1 MTFIRLENSLL
12 FLVCR
17 AFLKIWMDVKFC
29 WTLFLN
35 YMSIPLTLQQITT
48 RFSGLKQHNLL
59 SYSVMEVGSPNCVLQ
74 APNQCVYR
82 AMFLCNHEGR
92 ICSLSFLCSRGHPIS
107 LATAPFS
114 VFKASSIESPNLS
127 SLWPLLLSS
136 HLLLF
141 MFIFLPP
148 ASMDL
153 CDCIGPPRQSGIDVH
168 TSRSSL
174 NHICEVTSAMSGDIF
189 TGYRD

>member
-1 MTFIRLENSLL
+1 
-12 FLVCR
+12 
-17 AFLKIWMDVKFC
+17 MDVKFC
-29 WTLFLN
+29 WMLFLN

-48 RFSGLKQHNLL
+48 RFSGLKQQNLL
-59 SYSVMEVGSPNCVLQ
+59 SYTVLEVGSLNCVLQ

-92 ICSLSFLCSRGHPIS
+92 NCPLPFLCSGGHPIS

-114 VFKASSIESPNLS
+114 VFKASNIESPNLS
-127 SLWPLLLSS
+127 PLWPLLLSS
-136 HLLLF
+136 YLLLF

-148 ASMDL
+148 TSMDL
-153 CDCIGPPRQSGIDVH
+153 CDYIDPPRQSGINIH

-174 NHICEVTSAMSGDIF
+174 NPICEVTSAMSGDIF